1 LFVRLGFLQKIPEI
15 NNCREEGFIWLMLAE
30 VLVHVCGPVVAQHHG
45 LGRAKLLVTRKEGM
59 KTFSFFSFY
68 SM

>member
-1 LFVRLGFLQKIPEI
+1 
-15 NNCREEGFIWLMLAE
+15 MLAE